1 MAAFDRERLFN
12 DWALAWSSIYSCQ
25 NPERVL
31 SLFVDDCFFEDVTFG
46 LVARGKEELRSFV
59 KRAFAAIPDFKYELR
74 NRFAVGQWAVIEWAI
89 SGTHKGDLP
98 GIPATGKR
106 FSLVRGSTVLEL
118 EAGKI
123 RRESDYWDAATLMRQ
138 VGALR
143 SKPERYR
150 IPRVG
155 HAARLGRG

>member
-1 MAAFDRERLFN
+1 MAAFDRERLFD
-12 DWALAWSSIYSCQ
+12 DWALAWSSNDSS
-25 NPERVL
+25 NDPERVL

-74 NRFAVGQWAVIEWAI
+74 NRIAVGRWAVIEWAM
-89 SGTHKGDLP
+89 SGTQKGDLP

-106 FSLVRGSTVLEL
+106 FSLVRGSTILEL
-118 EAGKI
+118 EAGRI
-123 RRESDYWDAATLMRQ
+123 RRESDYWDAATLMKQ

-143 SKPERYR
+143 S
-150 IPRVG
+150 
-155 HAARLGRG
+155 